1 MALEF
6 LTENLKFKIS
16 QLSQDDLEQEFELY
30 RSLQA
35 RSVRDEIYQELLAQE
50 LDKREQEEYEYEQ
63 CHMGFRDWSHI
74 IRLFMGLENG
84 YRYLILEQNHPSF

>member
-50 LDKREQEEYEYEQ
+50 LDKREQEEYDYE
-63 CHMGFRDWSHI
+63 
-74 IRLFMGLENG
+74 
-84 YRYLILEQNHPSF
+84 